1 MPFLIFLCTKCDKP
15 AKRYHNVKK
24 CKNCGAA
31 YVRQEGW
38 QSRKSLE
45 TENKSL
51 RAEVNRL
58 RSQIGLG
65 LKYVEYVK
73 SKE

>member
-1 MPFLIFLCTKCDKP
+1 MPTITLICTKCDHKD
-15 AKRYHNVKK
+15 RRWHNTKK
-24 CKNCGAA
+24 CRKCGANYA
-31 YVRQEGW
+31 RESGA

-65 LKYVEYVK
+65 LKYA
-73 SKE
+73 

>member
-1 MPFLIFLCTKCDKP
+1 MPYLVMICTKCDRVT
-15 AKRYHNVKK
+15 KRYHNAKRCQK
-24 CKNCGAA
+24 CGSMYA
-31 YVRQEGW
+31 RHEGK

-65 LKYVEYVK
+65 LKYA
-73 SKE
+73 